1 MGEKMIYLK
10 ATILCSVLLLAAGT
24 TLAAPVDE
32 APRWLQQAAAL
43 KVPTYDKEVSAV
55 VLRDDYDVVVGDDGR
70 VTTSTT
76 YAVRIL
82 TRDGRKYAQAIESYL
97 TNSSKVNELHAWL
110 IRPNGL
116 VKKYGKDETLDII
129 ANTNDIYNEYRRKH
143 IYAVDDAEIGV
154 VFGYQATG
162 EDHPLFNQE
171 LWAFQDLLPTLES
184 RYSLTLPSG
193 WRATSLTFN
202 HEKIEPSVSGSSY
215 VWELH
220 NLGPIREEPASPE
233 LYNLAPML
241 AINYSQSDSGISASS
256 KNFETWTQVSRWAT
270 ELHDPQAIPD
280 ESIAAKARELTA
292 TSKTE
297 LDRIKAI
304 GRFVQN
310 LQYISID
317 IGIGRGNGYR
327 PHAASQVL
335 AKAYGDCKDK
345 ANLMR
350 SMLRAINIVAYPV
363 AIFSGD
369 ANHVKEQWASP
380 DQFNHCIIAVKVSDE
395 TVGPTVIAND
405 KLGRLL
411 IFDATDSNT
420 AVGDLPDDEQGS
432 FALLIAGE
440 AGQLLR
446 MPTLPPEASLF
457 DRQADVA
464 LTADGSITATVRER
478 ANGQAAA
485 DARRLF
491 RGLNSAQYL
500 KLIESWVSYGA
511 TGAKVSRVE
520 PKDNKEGG
528 RFDLDV
534 DFSADNY
541 AQLMQNRLLVF
552 KPAIVSRREFLS
564 LTDSTRQHPVVLS
577 ARNFS
582 ETVRVKLPAG
592 FEVDELPD
600 PLKLDAS
607 FGSYNTTYAVKD
619 GELVFTRTLAQRAGT
634 IPVAQYQI
642 VRSFFERI
650 RAAEMSPVVL
660 ARK

>member
-1 MGEKMIYLK
+1 MIYLK
-10 ATILCSVLLLAAGT
+10 ATILCGLLLLAAGT
-24 TLAAPVDE
+24 AIAAPVEE
-32 APRWLQQAAAL
+32 APGWLQQAAAL
-43 KVPTYDKEVSAV
+43 KVPAYDKEVPAV
-55 VLRDDYDVVVGDDGR
+55 VLRNDEDVVVNNDGR
-70 VTTSTT
+70 VTTTTT

-82 TRDGRKYAQAIESYL
+82 TRDGRGYARAIEHYL
-97 TNSSKVNELHAWL
+97 TNSSKINDLHAWL
-110 IRPNGL
+110 IRPNGV
-116 VKKYGKDETLDII
+116 VKKYGKDETVDVI
-129 ANTNDIYNEYRRKH
+129 ADVNDIYNEYRKKV
-143 IYAVDDAEIGV
+143 IYAVDDADIGV

-171 LWAFQDLLPTLES
+171 VWPFQDLLPTLES

-215 VWELH
+215 VWELRD
-220 NLGPIREEPASPE
+220 LAPIREEPASPE
-233 LYNLAPML
+233 IYNLAPTV
-241 AINYSQSDSGISASS
+241 AINYSQSDSGISANS

-270 ELHDPQAIPD
+270 ELHDPQAVPD

-292 TSKTE
+292 NSKTE

-350 SMLRAINIVAYPV
+350 SMLKAINIVAYPI
-363 AIFSGD
+363 AIYSGD

-380 DQFNHCIIAVKVSDE
+380 DQFNHCIIAIKVSDE
-395 TVGPTVIAND
+395 TVGPTIITSD

-420 AVGDLPDDEQGS
+420 TVGDLPDDEQGS

-440 AGQLLR
+440 AGQLFR
-446 MPTLPPEASLF
+446 MPVLPPDASSF
-457 DRQADVA
+457 DRQAEVVLSA
-464 LTADGSITATVRER
+464 EGTITATLQER
-478 ANGQAAA
+478 AKGQAAA
-485 DARRLF
+485 DARRQF
-491 RGLNSAQYL
+491 RGLSSMQYQE
-500 KLIESWVSYGA
+500 LIENWVSYGA

-534 DFSADNY
+534 DFSAVNY

-552 KPAIVSRREFLS
+552 KPAIVSRRESLY
-564 LTDSTRQHPVVLS
+564 LTDSTRKLPVVLS

-607 FGSYNTTYAVKD
+607 FGSYSTTYAVKD
-619 GELVFTRTLAQRAGT
+619 GELIFTRTLAQRAGT
-634 IPVAQYQI
+634 IPVAQYQS
-642 VRSFFERI
+642 VRSFYERI